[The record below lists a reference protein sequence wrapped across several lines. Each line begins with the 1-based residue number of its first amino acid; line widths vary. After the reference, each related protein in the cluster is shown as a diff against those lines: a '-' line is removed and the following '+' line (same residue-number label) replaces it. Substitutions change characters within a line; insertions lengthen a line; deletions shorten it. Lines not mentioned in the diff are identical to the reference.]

1 MCKEA
6 KLGLAAGVIFLLVLA
21 IGSKTPAPSNQ
32 DEMISPETEKVAMDS
47 SKATSSQKTT
57 FQTTSRG
64 KATGPTLE

>member
-1 MCKEA
+1 
-6 KLGLAAGVIFLLVLA
+6 LGLAAGVIFLLVLA

-32 DEMISPETEKVAMDS
+32 NDMLSLEAENFAVQS
-47 SKATSSQKTT
+47 SKPASKQKST